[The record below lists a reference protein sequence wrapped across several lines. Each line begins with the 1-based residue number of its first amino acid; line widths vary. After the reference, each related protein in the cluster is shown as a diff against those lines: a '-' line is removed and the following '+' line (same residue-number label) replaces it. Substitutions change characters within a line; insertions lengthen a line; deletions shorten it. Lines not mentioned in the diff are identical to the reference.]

1 MNDTSFCTRCGR
13 RIDDDRRALYRDVPD
28 LDANQERL
36 CKACATEVRPT
47 AEAIVARPER
57 PDWAQDQPETPDEDE
72 GRAQPSAAARPTDEV
87 LDEILREVKHIARNQ
102 EYEAFSIWN
111 IFGGLVQCLV
121 LFLLFWRYAKGEPD
135 LMWAGVLQVLALTLF
150 VMAKK

>member
-13 RIDDDRRALYRDVPD
+13 RIDDDRLALYGEVPD
-28 LDANQERL
+28 LDANREKL
-36 CKACATEVRPT
+36 CEACATEARP
-47 AEAIVARPER
+47 ASEAIVARPER
-57 PDWAQDQPETPDEDE
+57 PDWAQDQPEMSDEDGE
-72 GRAQPSAAARPTDEV
+72 RARPPAVTRPTDEV
-87 LDEILREVKHIARNQ
+87 LDEILRELKHIARNQ
-102 EYEAFSIWN
+102 EYESFSIWN